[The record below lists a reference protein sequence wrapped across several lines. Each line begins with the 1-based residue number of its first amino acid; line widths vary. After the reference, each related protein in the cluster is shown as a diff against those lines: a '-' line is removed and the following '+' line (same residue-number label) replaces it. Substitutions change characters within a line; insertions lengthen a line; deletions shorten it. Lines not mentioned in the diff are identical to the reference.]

1 MTSPTPASGGDTRFS
16 SDFLSHDGF
25 PSILWEVLNS
35 TGYPTPPLYTVQ
47 LYEEHRV
54 PRCRVWLTLEA
65 HPLQPG
71 WRSLDS
77 ETIGFRTDDTT
88 EAAAMKT
95 LTTFCGYH
103 PLEMVMH
110 PLGLFPAEKKDDP
123 MWCNRVSHVKDVWA
137 MYPDLV
143 GRVTVQCM
151 SALYRL
157 QALQSD
163 AMAHLA
169 NIPQTTKLT
178 LDSREDFVVDLSS
191 ELVEKDLQVERLS
204 QRITTLEQ
212 QVEIRDNTIDVLENQ
227 LHDVQRELEEAND
240 HLDMHHLEME
250 ANEARSEGEEAPEEL
265 GPAPGA
271 NGTTSAMPPSPA
283 SSVAS
288 TAQG

>member
-1 MTSPTPASGGDTRFS
+1 MNSPTPASGGDSSFS
-16 SDFLSHDGF
+16 SDFLSRDGF

-35 TGYPTPPLYTVQ
+35 AGYPTPPLYTVQ

-71 WRSLDS
+71 WHSLDS
-77 ETIGFRTDDTT
+77 ETIGLRTDDTV

-151 SALYRL
+151 SAMYRL

-163 AMAHLA
+163 AMALLA
-169 NIPQTTKLT
+169 NTAQTAKLT
-178 LDSREDFVVDLSS
+178 LDSREDFVVDLST

-204 QRITTLEQ
+204 QRIATLEQ
-212 QVEIRDNTIDVLENQ
+212 QVEIRDITIDVLENQ

-250 ANEARSEGEEAPEEL
+250 ANEAGSEGEEAPEEL

-271 NGTTSAMPPSPA
+271 NGTTSAMPPSPV

>member
-1 MTSPTPASGGDTRFS
+1 
-16 SDFLSHDGF
+16 
-25 PSILWEVLNS
+25 VLNF
-35 TGYPTPPLYTVQ
+35 TGYPTPPLYMVQ

-54 PRCRVWLTLEA
+54 PRCRVSLTLEA

-110 PLGLFPAEKKDDP
+110 PLGLFPDEKKDDP

-151 SALYRL
+151 SALYCL
-157 QALQSD
+157 QPCR
-163 AMAHLA
+163 AMLWHIL
-169 NIPQTTKLT
+169 LT
-178 LDSREDFVVDLSS
+178 LL
-191 ELVEKDLQVERLS
+191 K
-204 QRITTLEQ
+204 
-212 QVEIRDNTIDVLENQ
+212 
-227 LHDVQRELEEAND
+227 
-240 HLDMHHLEME
+240 
-250 ANEARSEGEEAPEEL
+250 
-265 GPAPGA
+265 
-271 NGTTSAMPPSPA
+271 PPSSP
-283 SSVAS
+283 S
-288 TAQG
+288 TAEKTLWSTYPPSRWRRTYRWKG

>member
-16 SDFLSHDGF
+16 SNFLSHDGF
-25 PSILWEVLNS
+25 PSILWEVLS
-35 TGYPTPPLYTVQ
+35 SAGYPTPSLYMVQ

-54 PRCRVWLTLEA
+54 PRCRVCLTLEA
-65 HPLQPG
+65 HPLQLC

-77 ETIGFRTDDTT
+77 EMIGFRMDDTT

-110 PLGLFPAEKKDDP
+110 PLGLFPAEKKDVP
-123 MWCNRVSHVKDVWA
+123 MWCNRVSHVKDVWV

-169 NIPQTTKLT
+169 NLAQTTKLT
-178 LDSREDFVVDLSS
+178 LSSREDFVVDLSS
-191 ELVEKDLQVERLS
+191 ELVEKDL
-204 QRITTLEQ
+204 
-212 QVEIRDNTIDVLENQ
+212 
-227 LHDVQRELEEAND
+227 
-240 HLDMHHLEME
+240 
-250 ANEARSEGEEAPEEL
+250 
-265 GPAPGA
+265 
-271 NGTTSAMPPSPA
+271 
-283 SSVAS
+283 
-288 TAQG
+288 